1 MDGYRYHNSEPN
13 LGITHQELGTPK
25 VITTSRK
32 DVIEE
37 YFSHH
42 QNLDSHIEGRL
53 VYK

>member
-1 MDGYRYHNSEPN
+1 MQRERSALPRLAHHARADNV
-13 LGITHQELGTPK
+13 IK
-25 VITTSRK
+25 VITTSRQ

-42 QNLDSHIEGRL
+42 QNLDSHVEGKF